1 MKTLSTLVVVALLA
15 FGGYWYFNHQAE
27 VKTFINNMETA
38 KNNAV
43 ATTTTDADNFIK
55 TTIQGVNTLSPLYYF
70 QNRNYGVSATQNIC
84 NDTTS
89 KGSLGGIISTIQ
101 TYTKA
106 VSCVVNPTFPS
117 TTFTIIA
124 PSLANSG
131 EYYCTDQS
139 GFSVLTS
146 EDTFETGVKCK

>member
-55 TTIQGVNTLSPLYYF
+55 RFRLLNVIFLL
-70 QNRNYGVSATQNIC
+70 
-84 NDTTS
+84 
-89 KGSLGGIISTIQ
+89 
-101 TYTKA
+101 
-106 VSCVVNPTFPS
+106 
-117 TTFTIIA
+117 
-124 PSLANSG
+124 LASR
-131 EYYCTDQS
+131 
-139 GFSVLTS
+139 
-146 EDTFETGVKCK
+146 